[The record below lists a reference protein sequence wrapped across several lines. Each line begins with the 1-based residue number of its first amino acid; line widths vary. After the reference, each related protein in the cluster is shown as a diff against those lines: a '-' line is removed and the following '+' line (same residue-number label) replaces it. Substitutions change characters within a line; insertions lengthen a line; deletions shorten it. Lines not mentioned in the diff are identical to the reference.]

1 MKNKWFKRHL
11 GWNKVYTFFLINVK
25 KIILVSLK
33 PILDSKLSKGE
44 GETLIT
50 HDECQ

>member
-1 MKNKWFKRHL
+1 M
-11 GWNKVYTFFLINVK
+11 
-25 KIILVSLK
+25 VSLK

-50 HDECQ
+50 HDECQQELKEGKIEFALVK